1 MYVLNTGQIRARMIG
16 DIINDHDFSFKMLIR
31 NENTVVRKQTV
42 NAFHQMMI
50 IILSQMINFQF
61 SAITLVW

>member
-42 NAFHQMMI
+42 FHQMMI
-50 IILSQMINFQF
+50 IILSQMIKFQF